1 MTRTFC
7 SRIARGADVI
17 SKLFKT
23 RHPSSRDIKTIDGR
37 YRIDHS
43 QTPPRK
49 YAQHS
54 SRDPLETLRQAA
66 DRSCCHALCS
76 KRRRHRRCVA
86 ATPTTSSETECY
98 MKRGHAS
105 TLVTINDRLVLWRMR
120 GSIEELS
127 CAARPTTFGY
137 TLGLELGG
145 EPILLEL
152 QSSVEVLVDKAAK
165 LEAWLLT
172 QGWQPVPDEQIAP
185 F

>member
-1 MTRTFC
+1 
-7 SRIARGADVI
+7 
-17 SKLFKT
+17 
-23 RHPSSRDIKTIDGR
+23 
-37 YRIDHS
+37 
-43 QTPPRK
+43 
-49 YAQHS
+49 
-54 SRDPLETLRQAA
+54 
-66 DRSCCHALCS
+66 
-76 KRRRHRRCVA
+76 
-86 ATPTTSSETECY
+86 